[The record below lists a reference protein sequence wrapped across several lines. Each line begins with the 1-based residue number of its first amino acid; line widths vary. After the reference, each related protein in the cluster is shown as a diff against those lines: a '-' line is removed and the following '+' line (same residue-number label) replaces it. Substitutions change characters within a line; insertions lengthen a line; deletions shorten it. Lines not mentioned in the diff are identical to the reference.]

1 MKKKLY
7 KQPDTRILVEECE
20 GLLMLSPFG
29 YHQGGAGYYD
39 DEDTNNNG
47 DY

>member
-20 GLLMLSPFG
+20 GLLMLSPNGF
-29 YHQGGAGYYD
+29 HLGGAGTYED
-39 DEDTNNNG
+39 DEVNNND